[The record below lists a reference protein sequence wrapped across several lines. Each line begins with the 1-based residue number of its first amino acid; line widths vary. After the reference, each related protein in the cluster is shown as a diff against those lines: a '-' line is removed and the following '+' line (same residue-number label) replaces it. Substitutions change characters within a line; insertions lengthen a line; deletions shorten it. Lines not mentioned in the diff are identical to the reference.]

1 MMSCHSVR
9 IIQDGDLGR
18 VTFSMASFCHSP
30 LPEQGAPFLTKNA
43 ESHSQ
48 LRKPLSAAVYCAG
61 MYHLLPWLLRHHFDG
76 YALLYHMITQPL
88 TGARGPFQM
97 GHAQDANMGL

>member
-1 MMSCHSVR
+1 
-9 IIQDGDLGR
+9 
-18 VTFSMASFCHSP
+18 
-30 LPEQGAPFLTKNA
+30 
-43 ESHSQ
+43 
-48 LRKPLSAAVYCAG
+48 VYCAG